1 MHAAPDAAAPEGIR
15 TIVPP
20 EFESIMIAAKVPA
33 RAGWREELGRGSMS
47 SARLGGADGC
57 IKLMQHVRLAKL
69 GDMVLAEENAH
80 GQR

>member
-1 MHAAPDAAAPEGIR
+1 M
-15 TIVPP
+15 
-20 EFESIMIAAKVPA
+20 EFESIMITVTVPA

-47 SARLGGADGC
+47 SARPGGADGC

-69 GDMVLAEENAH
+69 GDMVLAGENTD